1 MDKIYLSK
9 GTNTKDYQ
17 KRLDRDHKKTQRLL
31 DRNIRKAVNQES
43 RSGSFF
49 SIFRIFVLLLIIIS
63 FSYFIRNGTYV
74 DFSFQSLIERLADCP
89 DVSLSFSN
97 INLHIGGDWGFFDF
111 FRGFL
116 NQFTGAM
123 EVMVTFTGFMV
134 QMFVVLFYLLR
145 LFFI

>member
-9 GTNTKDYQ
+9 GSNTKEYH
-17 KRLDRDHKKTQRLL
+17 KRLKRESKREQRLN
-31 DRNIRKAVNQES
+31 DRKIRNSTKRET
-43 RSGSFF
+43 GSFG
-49 SIFRIFVLLLIIIS
+49 IFRIFILLLIIIS
-63 FSYFIRNGTYV
+63 FSYFIRNGTNIN
-74 DFSFQSLIERLADCP
+74 FSFQSLIERLADCP

-123 EVMVTFTGFMV
+123 EVLVTFTGFMV